1 MEHIETIVDII
12 ISEINEPLNLKSA
25 YRAVKNH
32 PLLRSEW
39 KKLTLDEISIL
50 VYSVFFMDYQ
60 KTIRE
65 KDNIFFYIEVD
76 FDNEENH
83 YDDCDYC
90 GGSGYEDC
98 PECYNGSKEC
108 STCGG
113 DGVVG
118 VGDDDDDEC
127 PTCEGAGD
135 LICDECSGKG
145 TTPCANCD
153 GDGTISNGEK
163 MDGVTRLVMAYGNK
177 KLIDKLKFSGGDLT
191 SEFDEELNNLPQ
203 DLMLYIDS
211 EHFTLYS
218 ELDYAYD
225 SDFSGKEVFYTV
237 VDKED
242 RLEEVHI
249 PTDF

>member
-25 YRAVKNH
+25 YRAVKSH

-50 VYSVFFMDYQ
+50 AYSVFFMDYQ
-60 KTIRE
+60 KAIRE

-76 FDNEENH
+76 FDSEETH
-83 YDDCDYC
+83 YIDCEYC
-90 GGSGYEDC
+90 GGSGYEYC
-98 PECYNGSKEC
+98 ECDNGSQEC
-108 STCGG
+108 STCDG

-118 VGDDDDDEC
+118 DDNDEC
-127 PTCEGAGD
+127 PNCEGAGN

-145 TTPCANCD
+145 TIDCGNCD
-153 GDGTISNGEK
+153 GDGTIHDGNK
-163 MDGVTRLVMAYGNK
+163 MDGITRLVMAYGNK

-203 DLMLYIDS
+203 DLMLSIDS
-211 EHFTLYS
+211 DSFTLYS
-218 ELDYAYD
+218 EEDYSYD

>member
-12 ISEINEPLNLKSA
+12 ISEINEPFNLKSA
-25 YRAVKNH
+25 YILVKKH

-60 KTIRE
+60 KAIRE
-65 KDNIFFYIEVD
+65 KDNIFFYIEAD
-76 FDNEENH
+76 FDNEEIH
-83 YDDCDYC
+83 YSDCEYC
-90 GGSGYEDC
+90 GGSGYEYC
-98 PECYNGSKEC
+98 SECDNGSQEC
-108 STCGG
+108 STCDG

-118 VGDDDDDEC
+118 DDNEEC
-127 PTCEGAGD
+127 PNCEGAGN
-135 LICDECSGKG
+135 LICDECGGKG
-145 TTPCANCD
+145 TIDCGNCD
-153 GDGTISNGEK
+153 GDGTVRDGNK
-163 MDGVTRLVMAYGNK
+163 MDGTTRLVMAYGNK

-191 SEFDEELNNLPQ
+191 SEFDEELNKLPQ
-203 DLMLYIDS
+203 NLMLYIDS
-211 EHFTLYS
+211 EYFALYS
-218 ELDYAYD
+218 EEDYSYD

-237 VDKED
+237 VDKEY